1 MSDIVVPKSFVDDFN
16 FVMAHYG
23 VIGCDSDDIRKSVR
37 AHFNTDSVWV
47 TETAALLRW
56 MTATWRGMPTPDLCR
71 GYMAACRHWPA
82 DDTVFQRWGIL
93 LLVRECWRLR
103 DRYQVA
109 DSVEAS
115 A

>member
-56 MTATWRGMPTPDLCR
+56 MTATWRGMPRAGST
-71 GYMAACRHWPA
+71 AASGWPNTTTCA
-82 DDTVFQRWGIL
+82 
-93 LLVRECWRLR
+93 
-103 DRYQVA
+103 
-109 DSVEAS
+109 AS
-115 A
+115 PAPPPQ